1 MRKRIKEAL
10 ISVTALVILVAALVA
25 LDPRLRD
32 YAKSAVMR
40 KDTIAA
46 DVSRMKADAHDNMTT
61 LRWLAAE
68 KGLDSAALAVFIV
81 VATGLVAGM
90 LRL

>member
-1 MRKRIKEAL
+1 MRKTIREAL
-10 ISVTALVILVAALVA
+10 ISLTALVILVAALVA

-32 YAKSAVMR
+32 HARSAVMR

-46 DVSRMKADAHDNMTT
+46 DVARMKADAHDTVTT
-61 LRWLAAE
+61 LKWSAE
-68 KGLDSAALAVFIV
+68 ERGLDSAALAVFIV

>member
-1 MRKRIKEAL
+1 MRKTIREAL
-10 ISVTALVILVAALVA
+10 ISLTALVILVATLVA

-32 YAKSAVMR
+32 HAKSVVMR

-46 DVSRMKADAHDNMTT
+46 DVSRMKADTHDTVAT
-61 LRWLAAE
+61 LRWSASE
-68 KGLDSAALAVFIV
+68 RGLDSAALAVFIV

>member
-1 MRKRIKEAL
+1 MRRVIVEAL
-10 ISVTALVILVAALVA
+10 ISMAALVILLAVLVA

-32 YAKSAVMR
+32 HAERVVMR

-46 DVSRMKADAHDNMTT
+46 DVARMKADTRET
-61 LRWLAAE
+61 ISTVRWSAQE
-68 KGLDSAALAVFIV
+68 HGLDSAALAVFIV
-81 VATGLVAGM
+81 VATGLVVGM